1 MESQIADDRFRG
13 RGPMPDSGQSATFKS
28 ERERFDR
35 RRSQFDLLQTVAF
48 LLSRRSEVLREC
60 AYQSVATNK

>member
-1 MESQIADDRFRG
+1 
-13 RGPMPDSGQSATFKS
+13 MPDSGQSATFKS